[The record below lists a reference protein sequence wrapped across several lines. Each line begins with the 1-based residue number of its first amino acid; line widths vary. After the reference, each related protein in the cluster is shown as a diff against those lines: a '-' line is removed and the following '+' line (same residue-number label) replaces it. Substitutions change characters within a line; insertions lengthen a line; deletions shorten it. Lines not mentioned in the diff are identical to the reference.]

1 MDAHLQVLDAYIIP
15 GTNVQVAPV
24 DSVKD
29 AGAVFSQSSWA
40 VKLGVTPLLIHVD
53 SMLQLEGVQRHS
65 GAVHH
70 TSVRTSI
77 PYALP
82 YVLPYVFPNVLYP
95 THSPTYSPTNSP
107 PYYTLRATL
116 RTPLRTIVYVL
127 PYVLFYVLFYV
138 PSYVLS
144 YVLSYVPSYVLS
156 YARCSRVGVW
166 HCTPYLAQR
175 TRGSWR
181 LAYPHRRTNPCRA
194 VTL

>member
-1 MDAHLQVLDAYIIP
+1 MDAHLQVLDAYILP

-40 VKLGVTPLLIHVD
+40 VKLGVTPQLIYVD

-95 THSPTYSPTNSP
+95 TYSPTYSPT
-107 PYYTLRATL
+107 YYTLRAPL
-116 RTPLRTIVYVL
+116 RTPLRTI
-127 PYVLFYVLFYV
+127 PYVLLYVFPYVL
-138 PSYVLS
+138 
-144 YVLSYVPSYVLS
+144 
-156 YARCSRVGVW
+156 
-166 HCTPYLAQR
+166 
-175 TRGSWR
+175 
-181 LAYPHRRTNPCRA
+181 YPT
-194 VTL
+194 